1 MAIELEPWFSVM
13 PSSEPTMTLVRALL
27 EYPGT
32 NDNVLVRIRK
42 TPQGFIVNDGGPLA
56 KYVGIATM
64 RRRDP
69 RFTAGVERLLT
80 GQVRRSRIGMTWGDR
95 AESGES
101 SAVSADVKDSC
112 RLMYGQTLYA
122 RDENTAR

>member
-13 PSSEPTMTLVRALL
+13 PSSDPTMTLVRTLL

-32 NDNVLVRIRK
+32 NDNVVFRIRK

-64 RRRDP
+64 RRRCP
-69 RFTAGVERLLT
+69 RLNAGEERLLT
-80 GQVRRSRIGMTWGDR
+80 W
-95 AESGES
+95 
-101 SAVSADVKDSC
+101 
-112 RLMYGQTLYA
+112 
-122 RDENTAR
+122 